1 MAQLQ
6 ESSSSHSA
14 EMTVSESGNLA
25 QGEGSHVIYW
35 INQEKC
41 KKDFHGRFD
50 CTPFRLVVVGN

>member
-25 QGEGSHVIYW
+25 QGEGSHVV
-35 INQEKC
+35 
-41 KKDFHGRFD
+41 R
-50 CTPFRLVVVGN
+50 